1 MLFEKEIKM
10 DKLIHFFQY
19 QVEEPGLFSLFHIVF
34 LVIIVSM
41 TVFIS
46 IRFKNCSEKTYKK
59 IILICWIICLIMESI
74 KQIVKS
80 FVYGSP
86 SYFKY
91 SFYDLPFH
99 LCSLIY
105 YIAPVLIFVK
115 REKASFLYDSL
126 SWFMAIFSLF
136 GGVIVILFNSI
147 VMSTLLYTNI
157 QTMIHHG
164 IQVLLGVFIVT
175 WNRKRLNIYS
185 FLKSLVILSVY
196 TILAIL
202 INVLITPVSNGI
214 DMFYV
219 NPYEV
224 SVIPVINEI
233 HRNVGFIPYL
243 MVYLLLIILMGF
255 ITYMVEVL
263 IVNKFN
269 FRCVFNKGDSNEKR
283 EENI

>member
-91 SFYDLPFH
+91 SFYDFPFH

-233 HRNVGFIPYL
+233 HRNVGFTPYL
-243 MVYLLLIILMGF
+243 IVYLLLIILMGF

>member
-1 MLFEKEIKM
+1 M
-10 DKLIHFFQY
+10 DRLIHFFQY

-115 REKASFLYDSL
+115 REKASFPYDSL

>member
-1 MLFEKEIKM
+1 M

-115 REKASFLYDSL
+115 REKASFLYDAL

-175 WNRKRLNIYS
+175 WNRKRLNIHS

-233 HRNVGFIPYL
+233 HRNVGFTPYL

>member
-1 MLFEKEIKM
+1 M

-91 SFYDLPFH
+91 SFYDFPFH

-233 HRNVGFIPYL
+233 HRNVGFTPYL
-243 MVYLLLIILMGF
+243 IVYLLLIILMGF